1 MSIGAEDMLGELVA
15 QRASKFSLFTNG
27 SSSVPICD

>member
-1 MSIGAEDMLGELVA
+1 MTVGAEEILGESVA